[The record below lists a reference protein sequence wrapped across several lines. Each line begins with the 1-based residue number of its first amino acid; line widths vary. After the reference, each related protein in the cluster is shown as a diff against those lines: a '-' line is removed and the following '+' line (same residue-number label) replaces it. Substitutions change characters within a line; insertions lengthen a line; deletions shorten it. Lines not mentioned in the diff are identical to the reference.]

1 MPPSLRQPGGLVRI
15 SLTEHHRS
23 SCRIV
28 TACQLI
34 RPKDPPLESVHGDG
48 LHVRL
53 AQCQTDEQEVRR
65 HALRPATAHRAP
77 HPRRASSQVS
87 LVVHQLQMWRA
98 RGRAW
103 REMCVLGF
111 TKDSLTAFQQ
121 ALEVVGV
128 PVVLRNVEKKN
139 EEGDG
144 VTLGTIHS
152 VKGWECPIVCV
163 VRLSYDTTKTD
174 ERTPAFGWNIF
185 CRAGGAKVD
194 EQKAEKVRLL
204 FVAA

>member
-1 MPPSLRQPGGLVRI
+1 MRI

-23 SCRIV
+23 SRRIV
-28 TACQLI
+28 AAGQLI

-139 EEGDG
+139 EEGET
-144 VTLGTIHS
+144 VRSRTSTLSKMVRFPIISINILPNLQSLPSHHAERFRH
-152 VKGWECPIVCV
+152 VLFWEFSCLAWAVASCSSGPQ
-163 VRLSYDTTKTD
+163 
-174 ERTPAFGWNIF
+174 
-185 CRAGGAKVD
+185 AGGTP
-194 EQKAEKVRLL
+194 
-204 FVAA
+204 